1 MAGSQKLLFNAAKLW
16 DVEAV
21 EALLAVSPDLPQ
33 AKDLRGRTALHLAS
47 RVKPS
52 P

>member
-1 MAGSQKLLFNAAKLW
+1 MLFNAAKLW

-21 EALLAVSPDLPQ
+21 EALLAVSPDLAQ
-33 AKDLRGRTALHLAS
+33 AKDLRGCAALHLAS
-47 RVKPS
+47 RLKPS